1 MEKYIQRTFKNK
13 ENIEKSDKVGCYN
26 CKKILKKEDVDFLRE
41 LDNTE
46 TGLCKHCGYDTII
59 TEDLLK
65 EDGKELNEKFL
76 EDLHEFAFG
85 SSSRFEIEELR
96 RINK

>member
-1 MEKYIQRTFKNK
+1 MEKYIQKTFKNK
-13 ENIEKSDKVGCYN
+13 ENIEKSNKIGCYN
-26 CKKILKKEDVDFLRE
+26 CKKILKKEEVEFLRE
-41 LDNTE
+41 LDDTE

-76 EDLHEFAFG
+76 EDLYEFAFS

-96 RINK
+96 RIGK

>member
-1 MEKYIQRTFKNK
+1 MDKYIQGTFKNK
-13 ENIEKSDKVGCYN
+13 ERIENSEKIGCYN
-26 CKKILKKEDVDFLRE
+26 CKKILKKKDIDFLRE
-41 LDNTE
+41 LDDTE

-65 EDGKELNEKFL
+65 ENGKELTEKFL
-76 EDLHEFAFG
+76 EDLHEYAFN